1 MKSLQSAER
10 AVVKLHTATV
20 AFSVVL
26 GLAAAVLAV
35 MALLSTTQT
44 AALKV
49 QKNLNQAEMKE
60 IRESLPG
67 KKIREAKKVD
77 GSQVVVA
84 FQSALQTTATNNA
97 CSVEFDS
104 VGDAM
109 PFISKFD
116 NGNPAEDWKA
126 VDIQLSMSGPL
137 PAIFGVMAEIKRYDI
152 PFEFGDLDLQPSGE
166 GSASGDV
173 TAKTTIRVLIGNE
186 QGA

>member
-10 AVVKLHTATV
+10 AVVKLHKATV
-20 AFSVVL
+20 AASVIL
-26 GLAAAVLAV
+26 GLGSLTLLV
-35 MALLSTTQT
+35 MALLATTQT
-44 AALKV
+44 GALKV
-49 QKNLNQAEMKE
+49 QKTLNQAEMKE

-67 KKIREAKKVD
+67 QKIRAARKVD

-116 NGNPAEDWKA
+116 NAAADEWKS
-126 VDIQLSMSGPL
+126 VDIQLSMVGPL
-137 PAIFGVMAEIKRYDI
+137 PAIFGVMAEIKKYDI
-152 PFEFGDLDLQPSGE
+152 PFEFGDLDLQPSGD
-166 GSASGDV
+166 GNASGDV
-173 TAKTTIRVLIGNE
+173 TARTTIRVLIGNE